1 MRGDQEEAV
10 RHLYNSSGG
19 ERASGGSEGRSEGG
33 GQALVQ
39 FWWRRGGFWGAVRGD
54 QKEAVRHLHNSGG
67 GEGASF
73 CFPPFLPSG
82 LPLGMGW
89 DTHTHRVTQ
98 LFHES
103 VVRTILHL
111 FLDPKASPHEPSL
124 TYWAWVQVC
133 ASRQCHLARVVLCL
147 ASPTVSV

>member
-1 MRGDQEEAV
+1 MLCSWTIVSHHWRQ
-10 RHLYNSSGG
+10 RPWRKLPTMTQQGG
-19 ERASGGSEGRSEGG
+19 EGR
-33 GQALVQ
+33 
-39 FWWRRGGFWGAVRGD
+39 FWGAVRGD

-124 TYWAWVQVC
+124 TYWAWVWVC